1 MILQYWQ
8 RFRRVWLGI
17 FALLAMLGV
26 GISLLNQ
33 GAFEVFNP
41 TCDARPS
48 YDPGVD
54 PTVQAKLNYLY
65 DNGLLYCAEPKVP
78 FRGLRGPIYWGSDG
92 MSALLF
98 FQADSLAGV
107 GIVTYLYNNTYRVG
121 PPGDSPPYSYGELR
135 AGRPALVN
143 QAPDDAT
150 TYFYRRDGAPLDSDA
165 VVNISIDGP
174 AQPRTSAPVGGRS
187 VWRDVDRII
196 ATLRGTS
203 PTTLN
208 TGTARATVALTFLS
222 ERWRSGVRRAGA
234 EPFIDEDGTP
244 DLLRLRDAQLEGT
257 LPAEPFVF
265 QRSSGA
271 FGQSLWAANVV
282 TATVPALVLVP
293 LDAPSGA
300 ADTPSGAAGAGNAAG
315 TVRPIS
321 TSVWQS
327 AAMLVPLAVFA
338 FDPLPVPAGT
348 PLEARYWADGTR
360 LGDGTPP
367 DHVWS
372 VTFP

>member
-8 RFRRVWLGI
+8 RFRRIWLGI

-33 GAFEVFNP
+33 GTFEVFNP
-41 TCDARPS
+41 TCDARPN

-107 GIVTYLYNNTYRVG
+107 GIVTYLYNDTYRVG

-143 QAPDDAT
+143 QAPDGAT
-150 TYFYRRDGAPLDSDA
+150 RYFYRRDGAPLNSDA
-165 VVNISIDGP
+165 VVNLSIDGP
-174 AQPRTSAPVGGRS
+174 AQPRTPAPVGGRS

-203 PTTLN
+203 PTKLN
-208 TGTARATVALTFLS
+208 AGTARSTVALTFLS

-244 DLLRLRDAQLEGT
+244 SVLRLRDAQLDGT

-271 FGQSLWAANVV
+271 FGQSLWVANVV
-282 TATVPALVLVP
+282 TTTVPALVIAP
-293 LDAPSGA
+293 NGAPSGA
-300 ADTPSGAAGAGNAAG
+300 AGTTGGTAGAADARE
-315 TVRPIS
+315 TVLPIS
-321 TSVWQS
+321 TSIWQS

-348 PLEARYWADGTR
+348 PLEARFWADGSR
-360 LGDGTPP
+360 RSDGAAP
-367 DHVWS
+367 DHVWP